1 MRHMKSTLTFS
12 TAVLVALAC
21 TPSAKAESSCSE
33 DMLKG
38 GFAFI
43 ATGFLVAPS
52 PIIGPFAA
60 IGAQSFDG
68 KGNTEGASSVSVNGA
83 AERVILRGLYSVNPD
98 CTGGMTLTFLPSGLV
113 QHFDLIV
120 SPNGR
125 EIRGIRTDVGVV
137 GTGTYRRASGAD
149 DVR

>member
-1 MRHMKSTLTFS
+1 MRHMNLTLTLS
-12 TAVLVALAC
+12 TAVLVMLVC
-21 TPSAKAESSCSE
+21 TANAKAETGCS
-33 DMLKG
+33 DNTLKG
-38 GFAFI
+38 RFTFT

-52 PIIGPFAA
+52 PITGPFAA

-137 GTGTYRRASGAD
+137 GTGTYRQASGA
-149 DVR
+149 